1 LQSIGLNFHKTESAG
16 DILKAAMPKLA
27 LYPLRFDP
35 IYQYRIWGGR
45 ALQHWLKQP
54 LPDKDTIG
62 EAWVLSDR
70 EDNPSRVLDGPL
82 KGWTISELM
91 AQAPDQLMGKWAGRF
106 QRFPLLLKFLDVRK
120 MLSIQVHPP
129 DGRADLIPAGET
141 GKTEAWVVLE
151 AGPRSRVYAGL
162 KDGATAQDLRALS
175 IDTVDDH
182 VASFTPRPGQAVLIE
197 AGVVHSLGDGLVV
210 IEVQENSDVT
220 FRLFDWNHID
230 PKTGRQRPLQVDQA
244 LACVDFA
251 SGPVGPVRPVSE
263 AQTPV
268 SRELL
273 VDCPHFR
280 LWRTHGQ
287 APFTVGAAEEP
298 TVLVGVEGAGHLE
311 FAGARWALERGGA
324 MLLPAEAGECRFQ
337 PDSAMAVLEIRT
349 PGPS

>member
-1 LQSIGLNFHKTESAG
+1 
-16 DILKAAMPKLA
+16 MPKLA

-54 LPDKDTIG
+54 LPDEDTVG

-70 EDNPSRVLDGPL
+70 DDNPSRVADGPL
-82 KGWTISELM
+82 KGRTIAELM
-91 AQAPDQLMGKWAGRF
+91 VQAPDQLMGKWAGRF

-129 DGRADLIPAGET
+129 DGEPDLIPAGET

-151 AGPRSRVYAGL
+151 AAPRSRVYAGL
-162 KDGATAQDLRALS
+162 KDGATAQDLRSLS
-175 IDTVDDH
+175 NDTVDDY

-197 AGVVHSLGDGLVV
+197 AGVVHSLGDGVVV
-210 IEVQENSDVT
+210 IEIQENSDVT
-220 FRLFDWNHID
+220 FRLFDWGHID
-230 PKTGRQRPLQVDQA
+230 PKTGRHRPLQVDQA

-251 SGPVGPVRPVSE
+251 QGPVGPVRPVSE
-263 AQTPV
+263 ALTPA

-273 VDCPHFR
+273 VDCTHFR
-280 LWRTHGQ
+280 LWRTRGH
-287 APFTVGAAEEP
+287 APFTIGAAEEP

-311 FAGARWALERGGA
+311 YAGARWALDRGA
-324 MLLPAEAGECRFQ
+324 TILLPAVVGECRFQ
-337 PDSAMAVLEIRT
+337 PAGTVTLLEIRT
-349 PGPS
+349 PGSS